1 MKKSLVL
8 LLFLFS
14 ITFLG
19 CSGIKDTLGIGKND
33 ISPTT
38 SIESGSFVLSAN
50 DESITESSN
59 QVQSQSVINDDNEIV
74 KSFGVG
80 DIKASI
86 PIFFSLSNGGT
97 SRVTTINISSSAS
110 FLEFTPNTIYN
121 LDVKG
126 SGDTNIIQIGIIHG
140 IPLNGIGY
148 TDLIAIGEQTPTFTV
163 TGYTSK
169 GDKVVTVSS
178 TYELTF
184 NAKVAAFEL
193 IIGGVTKNISV
204 GDAKIENIFDGKIS
218 DLFYTNTQS
227 VKLYNSGNVDLSI
240 KMLHYANGINTGD
253 LISTYTVP
261 QGQTVTINPL
271 TNPTSQWVEVDG
283 SNTVFDFSAY
293 DVGNNGKA
301 YFELLDQVK
310 P

>member
-1 MKKSLVL
+1 MKKLLVVSL
-8 LLFLFS
+8 FIFS

-33 ISPTT
+33 ISPIS

-59 QVQSQSVINDDNEIV
+59 QVQSQSVINNDNEIV

-80 DIKASI
+80 DIKSSI

-121 LDVKG
+121 LDVMG
-126 SGDTNIIQIGIIHG
+126 SGDTNIIQVGIIHG

-148 TDLIAIGEQTPTFTV
+148 TDLIAMGEQTPTFTV

-178 TYELTF
+178 TYQLTF

-193 IIGGVTKNISV
+193 VIGGVTKDISV
-204 GDAKIENIFDGKIS
+204 GDGSTNGVYGGVSVAEF
-218 DLFYTNTQS
+218 LYTNNQ
-227 VKLYNSGNVDLSI
+227 VVEIYNSGNLNLNVNL
-240 KMLHYANGINTGD
+240 LGHHGNLNT
-253 LISTYTVP
+253 IYSTYSIP
-261 QGQTVTINPL
+261 QGQTVTINTPL
-271 TNPTSQWVEVDG
+271 SPYNQWVEVDG
-283 SNTVFDFSAY
+283 SNAVFNFNTY
-293 DVGNNGKA
+293 DVGINGKA
-301 YFELLDQVK
+301 YFQIFDQVT